1 MSRSLNRAQIIG
13 NLGAD
18 PDLRALASGMAV
30 CRLSVATSESW
41 NDKNTGEAREET
53 EWHRVTLWGK
63 VAEIA
68 SQYLHKGDKVFVEGK
83 IRTRKWQDQSG
94 QDRYSTEIHAD
105 NLLML
110 GGRPTDTAAGAY
122 APQPAYTPPPGHN
135 PPPQRPAPPRPA
147 PAPQRSHPSARAAI
161 RPRRPRM
168 AWTSTT
174 TSPSEPG
181 DAPWRPSTSSA
192 PPTFCGCTPRPCA
205 AAPAGG
211 RSPACASGAP
221 GSFWTWIW
229 RSGCARNMI
238 NPRERRYRNSE
249 MHQDVSGPGRL
260 RGVAMNASGC

>member
-63 VAEIA
+63 LAEIA

-122 APQPAYTPPPGHN
+122 APQPAYSQPGYPATGAYTPPPSHN
-135 PPPQRPAPPRPA
+135 PPPQRPAPPRHA
-147 PAPQRSHPSARAAI
+147 PAPQRQGGYQP
-161 RPRRPRM
+161 
-168 AWTSTT
+168 
-174 TSPSEPG
+174 
-181 DAPWRPSTSSA
+181 A
-192 PPTFCGCTPRPCA
+192 PPPDTLDFDDDIP
-205 AAPAGG
+205 
-211 RSPACASGAP
+211 
-221 GSFWTWIW
+221 F
-229 RSGCARNMI
+229 
-238 NPRERRYRNSE
+238 
-249 MHQDVSGPGRL
+249 
-260 RGVAMNASGC
+260 

>member
-18 PDLRALASGMAV
+18 PELRALASGMAV

-63 VAEIA
+63 LAEIA

-110 GGRPTDTAAGAY
+110 GGRPADTAAGAY
-122 APQPAYTPPPGHN
+122 GPAARPTVSRATR
-135 PPPQRPAPPRPA
+135 RPAPTPATESQPAAPATRTPPARARA
-147 PAPQRSHPSARAAI
+147 PAPGGYQP
-161 RPRRPRM
+161 
-168 AWTSTT
+168 
-174 TSPSEPG
+174 
-181 DAPWRPSTSSA
+181 A
-192 PPTFCGCTPRPCA
+192 PPPDTLDFDDDIP
-205 AAPAGG
+205 
-211 RSPACASGAP
+211 
-221 GSFWTWIW
+221 F
-229 RSGCARNMI
+229 
-238 NPRERRYRNSE
+238 
-249 MHQDVSGPGRL
+249 
-260 RGVAMNASGC
+260 